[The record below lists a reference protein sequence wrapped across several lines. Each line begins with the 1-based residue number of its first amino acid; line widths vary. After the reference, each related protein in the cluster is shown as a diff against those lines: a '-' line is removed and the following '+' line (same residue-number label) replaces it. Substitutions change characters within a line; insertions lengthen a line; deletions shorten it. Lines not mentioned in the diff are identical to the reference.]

1 MPVCCT
7 CNISSRC
14 RNCKCVKNGRK
25 CNGCVPSR
33 NRRCENE
40 DSGIISNNDH
50 NRYSD
55 HSSEPPPNPD
65 SDTTQAHQR
74 NEHHNNGIFTN
85 PTQSLPPFEE
95 MRSPNF
101 TWGNA
106 VDGPTFCHK
115 IEAAYKEVTKWRR
128 NVFNVPTGKAGTMFV
143 NELSRLLGEYGSKS
157 PMEKIAISAAMIIP
171 HLLLQKPHAK
181 SKTRDHVSCL
191 ERRLNIWKNG
201 NIESLMQEGRAIQM
215 RLRNADHRSR
225 ANTSRAFAHLMFC
238 GRTKAALK
246 LITEDKG
253 GGPLSPHSLVEPPT
267 GQADKWTVLDELR
280 SKHPEGKPASQNC
293 IVDGSPNGTVF
304 HPVIFDNLNGK
315 TIRETV
321 LRIQGS
327 AGPSGIDASGW
338 RRMCTSFS
346 KTSSDLCNN
355 IALMARRICTEYVD
369 PEGLSSFT
377 ACRLIALD
385 KNPGVRPIG
394 VREVVRRIIGKAV
407 LGLLKEDVQ
416 RATGYIQLCAGQ
428 ECGSEVAIHAMREV
442 FSNDDNEGV
451 LLADASNAFNCLNRQ
466 ATLINIHVLC
476 PPLARILTNTYRQQ
490 SPLFI
495 GEEII
500 YSKEGTT
507 QGDPLAMPMY
517 ALGILPLIQRLSTA
531 AKQVWFADDG
541 TAGGKLDQIRLWWSL
556 LNTIGPEYG
565 YNPNAAKSWLI
576 VKEEHFEAAER
587 LFAGTGINVTAE
599 GKRHLGAAMGTRS
612 FVESYVSKKVEKWK
626 CEIEKLSEIAKSQPH
641 AAYTALTKGLCSRW
655 NFLLRTVPNIADLL
669 QPLEDAITQ
678 SFIPALI
685 GRQLDDEE
693 RRIFA
698 LPCRMGGMGIS
709 NPVTRAPI
717 EFETSERITSTMAA
731 LIINQS
737 TQYSTSTQQHMRESR
752 NVLKRERWQRQND
765 DLQNLN
771 EVLTASQRRSLS
783 LAGEKGASSWLTA
796 LPIENMGFTLH
807 KRAFRDAVFLRYGW
821 TPPFLPTNCICG
833 KAFSVEHALSCNR
846 GAFPI
851 HRHNEIRDLTAE
863 LLTQVCHNVCLEPS
877 LQKLD
882 NEHFQLRTAI
892 TDDNARLDIS
902 ADGFWERSE
911 KAFFDVRVF
920 NPFASTNLKHQLG
933 SCYHLHEMEKRR
945 QYDERVREVEQ
956 GSFAPLVFATS
967 GGMGKQATVFYKR
980 LASLLALKKDQPYS
994 HMIGWIRCRLG
1005 FSLLRSSITCLR
1017 GTRSTAGFVP
1027 SPTYPD
1033 ALDLTISEGQVAV
1046 S

>member
-1 MPVCCT
+1 M
-7 CNISSRC
+7 
-14 RNCKCVKNGRK
+14 
-25 CNGCVPSR
+25 
-33 NRRCENE
+33 
-40 DSGIISNNDH
+40 
-50 NRYSD
+50 
-55 HSSEPPPNPD
+55 
-65 SDTTQAHQR
+65 
-74 NEHHNNGIFTN
+74 
-85 PTQSLPPFEE
+85 
-95 MRSPNF
+95 
-101 TWGNA
+101 
-106 VDGPTFCHK
+106 
-115 IEAAYKEVTKWRR
+115 
-128 NVFNVPTGKAGTMFV
+128 
-143 NELSRLLGEYGSKS
+143 
-157 PMEKIAISAAMIIP
+157 
-171 HLLLQKPHAK
+171 
-181 SKTRDHVSCL
+181 
-191 ERRLNIWKNG
+191 
-201 NIESLMQEGRAIQM
+201 
-215 RLRNADHRSR
+215 
-225 ANTSRAFAHLMFC
+225 
-238 GRTKAALK
+238 
-246 LITEDKG
+246 
-253 GGPLSPHSLVEPPT
+253 
-267 GQADKWTVLDELR
+267 
-280 SKHPEGKPASQNC
+280 
-293 IVDGSPNGTVF
+293 
-304 HPVIFDNLNGK
+304 
-315 TIRETV
+315 
-321 LRIQGS
+321 
-327 AGPSGIDASGW
+327 
-338 RRMCTSFS
+338 
-346 KTSSDLCNN
+346 
-355 IALMARRICTEYVD
+355 MARRICTEYVD

-394 VREVVRRIIGKAV
+394 VGEVVRRIIGKAV

-956 GSFAPLVFATS
+956 GSFAPLVFTTS